1 MDWSSVARFHR
12 TDPIDLNL
20 DTLSAPLSFRALEP
34 GCVSAATT
42 ASRGVSVDGGSLEI
56 FIKENKQGG
65 IEPLFLETPL
75 HALDADGYQVLLP

>member
-1 MDWSSVARFHR
+1 
-12 TDPIDLNL
+12 
-20 DTLSAPLSFRALEP
+20 
-34 GCVSAATT
+34 VSAATT